1 MLSYLFDFQKSME
14 RFKGNFILSMWSK
27 KKRKK
32 TESEG
37 RMHRRLKNGFKP
49 NSKVSQH
56 SLIKDTWSHRWPLLS
71 HKNMVWNLT
80 SVIICLPDF
89 LFDLKFGLFWLCLN
103 TWSHRW
109 ILISSLIIYLFI
121 FNQVSFDQ
129 HWGGIWD
136 IWYVLMC
143 LFLKKRPSFGIIGT
157 VNHLL
162 ACDYANVPSPCIWVN
177 LPLNLLTRWKLN
189 ILSNCDPWELRCVC
203 NFKKFLW
210 QGIYNFPIAS
220 IYN

>member
-1 MLSYLFDFQKSME
+1 MNHEQIFDYFFSDGHWS
-14 RFKGNFILSMWSK
+14 FK
-27 KKRKK
+27 
-32 TESEG
+32 
-37 RMHRRLKNGFKP
+37 RLKLDSP
-49 NSKVSQH
+49 
-56 SLIKDTWSHRWPLLS
+56 LISDLL
-71 HKNMVWNLT
+71 
-80 SVIICLPDF
+80 
-89 LFDLKFGLFWLCLN
+89 WLESRIYIYIYIN
-103 TWSHRW
+103 IGW

-143 LFLKKRPSFGIIGT
+143 LFLEKRPSFGI
-157 VNHLL
+157 
-162 ACDYANVPSPCIWVN
+162 N
-177 LPLNLLTRWKLN
+177 LPPNLLTRWKLN

-210 QGIYNFPIAS
+210 QGLYNFPIAS